1 MFLKSLEICE
11 RSLGYTH
18 ATSSEIL
25 LQLAELPLETEKQ
38 INYYLQGL
46 NVLENLEG
54 GEAEREKIKKV
65 CMKIAEMYEKVGNLE
80 KMIYFARRSGYWQ
93 LQIKG

>member
-25 LQLAELPLETEKQ
+25 LQLAELPLSPEKK
-38 INYYLQGL
+38 ISYYLQGL
-46 NVLENLEG
+46 NVLENLDG
-54 GEAEREKIKKV
+54 GEAQV
-65 CMKIAEMYEKVGNLE
+65 
-80 KMIYFARRSGYWQ
+80 
-93 LQIKG
+93 